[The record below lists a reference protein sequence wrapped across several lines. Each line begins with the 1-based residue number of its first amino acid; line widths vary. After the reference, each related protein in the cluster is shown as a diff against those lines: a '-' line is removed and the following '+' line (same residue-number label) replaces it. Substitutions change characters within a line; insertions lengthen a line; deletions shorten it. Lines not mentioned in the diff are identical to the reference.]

1 MHANRFTALLDASVL
16 APQIKCDLLL
26 SLADAELYRAR
37 WSERILCE
45 TETAVVRMLR
55 DRGIGDAVERA
66 ARKRAA
72 ISGWPGFADC
82 LVEDFEALE
91 QGLPAIPEQDDGH
104 VVAAALKTKASVI
117 VTDNLR
123 DFPTEVMRQLEL
135 EAKSADAFIADAVDL
150 SPRISVQAL
159 AAMRARYEKTRPLSA
174 EEFVNR
180 LERNGLKETAA
191 FVGHYV
197 EFL

>member
-16 APQIKCDLLL
+16 APQMKCDLIL
-26 SLADAELYRAR
+26 SLADAELFRAR
-37 WSERILCE
+37 WSERILEE
-45 TETAVVRMLR
+45 TERAVTSMLSE
-55 DRGIGDAVERA
+55 RGIADAAERA
-66 ARKRAA
+66 ERKRHA

-82 LVEDFEALE
+82 LVENFEVLE
-91 QGLPAIPEQDDGH
+91 AGLPAIPDADDRH

-123 DFPTEVMRQLEL
+123 DFPAEVMEQLEL
-135 EAKSADAFIADAVDL
+135 EAKSADDFIADTIDL

-159 AAMRARYEKTRPLSA
+159 AEMRARYEKTRPFSA

-180 LERNGLKETAA
+180 LERNGLTQTAA
-191 FVGHYV
+191 FAVHYV
-197 EFL
+197 DFL